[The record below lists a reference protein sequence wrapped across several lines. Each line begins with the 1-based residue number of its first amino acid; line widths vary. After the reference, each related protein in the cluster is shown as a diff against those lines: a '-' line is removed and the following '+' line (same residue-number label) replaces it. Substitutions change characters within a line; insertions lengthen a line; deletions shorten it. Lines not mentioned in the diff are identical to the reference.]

1 MQTLL
6 LMTNVTV
13 YNAQG
18 LQARVLRIGETIK
31 GTRDKFGAWSV
42 NLDGIEFTVFNDEV
56 IAC

>member
-1 MQTLL
+1 
-6 LMTNVTV
+6 MTNVTV